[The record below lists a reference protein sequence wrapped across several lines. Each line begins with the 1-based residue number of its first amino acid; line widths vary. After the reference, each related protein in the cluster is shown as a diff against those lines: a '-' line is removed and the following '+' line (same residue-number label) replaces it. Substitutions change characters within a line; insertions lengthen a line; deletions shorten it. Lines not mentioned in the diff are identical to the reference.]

1 MNEHN
6 KNSNN
11 EIKRHALG
19 KQIAIGSSSEGNA
32 YFIEINRRGYQKPF
46 RLLIECGFNLGIIS
60 SRLMKH
66 GISAN
71 TIDAILVTHE
81 HNDHAKGLV
90 EMIGKLSKHV
100 YAPKS
105 VFVKYGLLDSHY
117 AHVITYP
124 QKKVIADGI
133 EVTPIPLVHRN
144 DDGSEV
150 ENYGYIID
158 IDADYGNYKILF
170 ITDTHYL
177 KYNLSKYQFNT
188 IYIEANNRAYVIVKA
203 LENAKEKGEMGKII
217 HYDRVLHSHMLV
229 ENTAKTI
236 VGSKKND
243 GFNLSKTDTIY
254 LIHLSTSNQSAS
266 EQIKYYI
273 INALKEAN
281 LMRKW
286 VIKKE
291 NPQKEIEL
299 PRVKVILKNGEIQ

>member
-6 KNSNN
+6 NN
-11 EIKRHALG
+11 ETKRHALG
-19 KQIAIGSSSEGNA
+19 KQIAIGSSSDGNA
-32 YFIEINRRGYQKPF
+32 YLIEINRKGYPKPF
-46 RLLIECGFNLGIIS
+46 RLLIECGFTLDVIS
-60 SRLMKH
+60 KRLLNH
-66 GISAN
+66 GVSARHIN
-71 TIDAILVTHE
+71 AVLVTHE
-81 HNDHAKGLV
+81 HNDHSKGV
-90 EMIGKLSKHV
+90 PEIITKLSKHV

-105 VFVKYGLLDSHY
+105 VFKKYGLLESNY

-124 QKKVIADGI
+124 QKKILTDGVD
-133 EVTPIPLVHRN
+133 VTPIPLVHRN

-150 ENYGYIID
+150 ENYGYIIN

-188 IYIEANNRAYVIVKA
+188 IYIEANNRSYAIVKA
-203 LENAKEKGEMGKII
+203 LENAKEKGDMGKTI

-229 ENTAKTI
+229 ENTAHTL
-236 VGSKKND
+236 VGSKNNQ
-243 GFNLSKTDTIY
+243 GFDLSKTDTIY
-254 LIHLSTSNQSAS
+254 LIHLSTSNQVAS
-266 EQIKYYI
+266 EQIKYFI

-286 VIKKE
+286 VIKKDD
-291 NPQKEIEL
+291 NKVIEL

>member
-6 KNSNN
+6 NN
-11 EIKRHALG
+11 ETKRHALG

-32 YFIEINRRGYQKPF
+32 YFIEINRKGYQKPF
-46 RLLIECGFNLGIIS
+46 RLLIECGFSLDIIS
-60 SRLMKH
+60 KRLLNH
-66 GISAN
+66 GISARH
-71 TIDAILVTHE
+71 IDAVLVTHE
-81 HNDHAKGLV
+81 HNDHSKGV
-90 EMIGKLSKHV
+90 SEMITKLSKHV

-105 VFVKYGLLDSHY
+105 VFVKYGLLDSNY

-124 QKKVIADGI
+124 QKKIITDGI
-133 EVTPIPLVHRN
+133 DVTPIPLVHRN

-150 ENYGYIID
+150 ENYGYIIN

-188 IYIEANNRAYVIVKA
+188 IYIEANNRSYAIVKA
-203 LENAKEKGEMGKII
+203 LENAKEKGDMGKTI

-229 ENTAKTI
+229 ENTAHTL
-236 VGSKKND
+236 VGSKNNQ
-243 GFNLSKTDTIY
+243 GFDLSKTDTIY
-254 LIHLSTSNQSAS
+254 LIHLSTSNQVAS
-266 EQIKYYI
+266 EQIKYFI

-286 VIKKE
+286 TIKKE
-291 NPQKEIEL
+291 EPQKVIDL

>member
-1 MNEHN
+1 MNEN
-6 KNSNN
+6 KQNDNL
-11 EIKRHALG
+11 KRHALG
-19 KQIAIGSSSEGNA
+19 KQIAIGSSSEGNS
-32 YFIEINRRGYQKPF
+32 YFIEINRKGYQKPF
-46 RLLIECGFNLGIIS
+46 RLLIECGYNLGIIS
-60 SRLMKH
+60 SRLSKH
-66 GISAN
+66 GVS
-71 TIDAILVTHE
+71 TTSIDAILVTHE
-81 HNDHAKGLV
+81 HNDHSKGV
-90 EMIGKLSKHV
+90 SEMINKLSKHV

-105 VFVKYGLLDSHY
+105 VFVKYNLLDSHY

-124 QKKVIADGI
+124 QKKILSDGI

-150 ENYGYIID
+150 ENYGYIIE

-188 IYIEANNRAYVIVKA
+188 IYIEANNRSYAIIKA
-203 LENAKEKGEMGKII
+203 LEHAKEIGDKAKEI

-229 ENTAKTI
+229 ENTAKTLI
-236 VGSKKND
+236 GSKKND
-243 GFNLSKTDTIY
+243 GFDLSKTDTIY

-291 NPQKEIEL
+291 QPQKVIEL
-299 PRVKVILKNGEIQ
+299 PRVKVILKNGEVQ